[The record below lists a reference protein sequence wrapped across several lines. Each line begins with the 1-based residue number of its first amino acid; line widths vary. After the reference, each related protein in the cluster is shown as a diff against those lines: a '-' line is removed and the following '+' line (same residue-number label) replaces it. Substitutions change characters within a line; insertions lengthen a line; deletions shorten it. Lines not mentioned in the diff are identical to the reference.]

1 MIIKVRIKKLLSN
14 AALVSGGIAV
24 VSLLSLAAAL
34 TAQFGFGLT
43 PCPLCLAQ
51 RVPYAVTVLL
61 GLAGLAMAKTGRPKI
76 TSFIVC
82 LCSFFFLAGAG
93 IAFYHNGVEQH
104 WWESAVEGCKV
115 NFGADDSTKTLL
127 QRIEATA
134 PAHCDQIAW
143 ADPILHLSM
152 AAWNI
157 FASAAL
163 AVVSLISSILIARKA
178 NGF

>member
-1 MIIKVRIKKLLSN
+1 MTSIKKLLSS
-14 AALVSGGIAV
+14 ARFVSGGV
-24 VSLLSLAAAL
+24 LLASVAAL
-34 TAQFGFGLT
+34 AGAYTAQYVFHLT

-51 RVPYAVTVLL
+51 RAPYALTFLL
-61 GLAGLAMAKTGRPKI
+61 GLVAHIFAHKKKPKKTALL
-76 TSFIVC
+76 VA
-82 LCSFFFLAGAG
+82 LCAPIFLVGAG

-115 NFGADDSTKTLL
+115 NFGVDDPTLTLL

-134 PAHCDQIAW
+134 PAKCDQIPW
-143 ADPILHLSM
+143 ADPVLHMSM

-157 FASAAL
+157 FVSAAL
-163 AVVSLISSILIARKA
+163 AIGSLISSILIARKA